1 MSHTCSP
8 LLQADDD
15 HLSKHGVTYV
25 ESMGHLRLIKQVPK
39 LGKLHTIYWCLLRT
53 HNCHGNVRFNAYSRV
68 LEYYLKFVDISFL
81 VSLHYVLIYPFLW
94 NNCMQINLLV
104 FAANDP

>member
-39 LGKLHTIYWCLLRT
+39 LGKLHTIYWCL
-53 HNCHGNVRFNAYSRV
+53 
-68 LEYYLKFVDISFL
+68 YYGLTTVVEMSDSM
-81 VSLHYVLIYPFLW
+81 H
-94 NNCMQINLLV
+94 MQECWSII
-104 FAANDP
+104 